1 MTKEQLP
8 EVELYSI
15 GPQEAD
21 HAAPL
26 LTAEAVEYIKSGQAF
41 GMAMVEEGEAR
52 AAACARLLPE
62 NEAVLELLSLYVAPA
77 FRRRALGGTLLM
89 ELLEETMAATDGG
102 LRWVT
107 ASFLP
112 GTEGV
117 EPLLTKAGFRME
129 RDEQAVSWKLAVAD
143 LADSPLMK
151 RPAPAPA
158 GCTLHTLEELPD
170 YCLRQLVQELAR
182 NGIND
187 LTAAEM
193 RQALQTSSYV
203 LLDRQGQPKACAIF
217 SPQGD
222 NGVYLSQFFVAGGSA
237 GSAMAVLQAGGKAL
251 LEQLPGGTVLEI
263 PTLTASSARLVQKL
277 IPSSRDAYL
286 TRAILELTGPRT
298 QDSET
303 GESAPAI

>member
-15 GPQEAD
+15 GPNEAD

-26 LTAEAVEYIKSGQAF
+26 LTGEAVESIKSGEAF
-41 GMAMVEEGEAR
+41 GLALVEEGEVR

-62 NEAVLELLSLYVAPA
+62 NEEVLELISLYVAPA

-89 ELLEETMAATDGG
+89 ELLEETMNATDGG
-102 LRWVT
+102 LRWVVS
-107 ASFLP
+107 SFMP

-129 RDEQAVSWKLAVAD
+129 QDRQAVSWKLPVAD
-143 LADSPLMK
+143 LADSPLLQ

-158 GCTLHTLEELPD
+158 GCTLYTLEELPD

-182 NGIND
+182 NAVDD

-193 RQALQTSSYV
+193 RQALQKTSYI
-203 LLDRQGQPKACAIF
+203 LLDQKNQPKACAVF
-217 SPQGD
+217 SKAGED
-222 NGVYLSQFFVAGGSA
+222 GVYLSQFFTAAGNA
-237 GSAMAVLQAGGKAL
+237 AAAMAVLQAGGKAL
-251 LEQLPGGTVLEI
+251 LEQLPGETVLEI
-263 PTLTASSARLVQKL
+263 PTLTDSSARLV
-277 IPSSRDAYL
+277 
-286 TRAILELTGPRT
+286 
-298 QDSET
+298 
-303 GESAPAI
+303 